1 MLLSPNRTIM
11 RTKNGDKYM
20 RKMASLRTV
29 KAVTPIEGADRIETV
44 TVDGWD
50 CVVKKNEFSVGD
62 TVVYFEIDTFLPL
75 DNPTYAFLAERG
87 KKSMIIKGKEVTGH
101 VLRTAKLRGVY
112 SQGLVMS
119 PAVLDIDVTA
129 HSIGDDVSAEC
140 NVCEYEPI
148 GLAPG
153 AIGSY
158 DTSVAPR
165 TDAMRIQNC
174 TDVWDT
180 LKKVKTRASIKVD
193 GMSTTIVNDIRRG
206 RVRVFSHSQELSL
219 DEGFGKIIVD
229 CADGQGILAFINA
242 NPGITV
248 QAELVGPKINSNR
261 LKLDEY
267 RLFVFAVWDQ
277 QTLGKVA
284 FENKNACIDADGYD
298 SIRNSMC
305 PILDVSFADFDT
317 VHDVV
322 QWAES
327 LRGNVTKDTLDE
339 GCVFHVMDTSM
350 LTDDE
355 RFELRNA
362 LGGTMEVK
370 VINNKYLLKHHE

>member
-1 MLLSPNRTIM
+1 
-11 RTKNGDKYM
+11 M
-20 RKMASLRTV
+20 RKMASLRAV
-29 KAVTPIEGADRIETV
+29 KAVTPIGGADRIEAV
-44 TVDGWD
+44 TIDGWN
-50 CVVKKNEFSVGD
+50 CVVKKGEFSVGD
-62 TVVYFEIDTFLPL
+62 MVVYFEVDTFLPL
-75 DNPTYAFLAERG
+75 DNPMYAFLAERG

-119 PAVLDIDVTA
+119 PAALGIDVTV
-129 HSIGDDVSAEC
+129 HTVGDDVSNEC

-148 GLAPG
+148 GLAPE

-174 TDVWDT
+174 TDVWDI
-180 LKKVKTRASIKVD
+180 LKKVKTRASIKID
-193 GMSTTIVNDIRRG
+193 GMSTTIVNDVRRG

-219 DEGFGKIIVD
+219 DEGFGKIITD
-229 CADGQGILAFINA
+229 CANGQGILAFVNA

-267 RLFVFAVWDQ
+267 RLFVFAVWNQ

-284 FENKNACIDADGYD
+284 FEDKDACVDADGYD
-298 SIRNSMC
+298 AIRNSMC
-305 PILDVSFADFDT
+305 PVLDVSFADFDT

-339 GCVFHVMDTSM
+339 GCVFHVMDTNM

-355 RFELRNA
+355 RFELRNV